1 MSETPLLLSLPLLSA
16 VLCSVLYAVLC
27 ALCCPLSHS
36 LLLYLIISPVV
47 ITYYAIYS
55 ALRYS
60 LLKSTRRA
68 VGLQCCSV
76 NALLPTV
83 SSILKAF
90 VDRSKKKKDIGCSTA
105 QENRAM
111 RAKKSVI
118 VSMRATIT
126 APLRRQLS
134 SGSSSFS
141 SVSSSLSTSDSSWC
155 GETGES
161 LTGEKPPPSG
171 GGKATASS
179 SMSKYLKPTKPKYHI
194 RENPK
199 YPANARETELTIK
212 RAKLQ
217 IKNAYKAGRAK
228 DVIEAYKLVR

>member
-1 MSETPLLLSLPLLSA
+1 
-16 VLCSVLYAVLC
+16 
-27 ALCCPLSHS
+27 
-36 LLLYLIISPVV
+36 
-47 ITYYAIYS
+47 
-55 ALRYS
+55 
-60 LLKSTRRA
+60 
-68 VGLQCCSV
+68 
-76 NALLPTV
+76 
-83 SSILKAF
+83 
-90 VDRSKKKKDIGCSTA
+90 
-105 QENRAM
+105 M

-141 SVSSSLSTSDSSWC
+141 SVSSSLSTSDSSWS

-161 LTGEKPPPSG
+161 FTGEKSPPSG
-171 GGKATASS
+171 GGKATVSS
-179 SMSKYLKPTKPKYHI
+179 SISKYLKPTKPKYHI

-199 YPANARETELTIK
+199 YPADSRETELTIK

-217 IKNAYKAGRAK
+217 IKIAYKAGRAK